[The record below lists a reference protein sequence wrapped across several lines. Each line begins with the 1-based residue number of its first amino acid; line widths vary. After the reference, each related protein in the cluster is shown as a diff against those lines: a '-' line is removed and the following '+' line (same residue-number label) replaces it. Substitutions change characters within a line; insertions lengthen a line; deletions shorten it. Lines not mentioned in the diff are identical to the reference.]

1 MTRGIQDVDL
11 VASVLE
17 SHHGG
22 RYGDTT
28 LLLDLHPVTRRGLLD
43 LVTLDGTCYVDSSP
57 EEKELLGEGRLTGV
71 RVTDDS
77 EGTSLVDLF
86 LIFVHVGDLIMSS
99 VFGLDAL
106 LLHLVAVSK
115 HSEEGADLLH

>member
-17 SHHGG
+17 SHDGG
-22 RYGDTT
+22 RHGDTT
-28 LLLDLHPVTRRGLLD
+28 LLLDLHPVTRRSLLD

-86 LIFVHVGDLIMSS
+86 LIFVHVGGSNY
-99 VFGLDAL
+99 
-106 LLHLVAVSK
+106 
-115 HSEEGADLLH
+115 E